1 MKQTFRGSC
10 HCGKVRFM
18 AGIDLDGRASR
29 CQCQACIRTRAWS
42 VIIEPQDFC
51 MLSGEQ
57 HLCDHATGDE
67 TLRHLFCEHCGV
79 RPFGRGY
86 REPGGGHVV
95 AVNLAC
101 LDDVDPVMLAA
112 AWARVANG
120 GMRPRTA
127 RAAWPA

>member
-10 HCGKVRFM
+10 HCGKVRFS
-18 AGIDLDGRASR
+18 AGIDLDGRAAR

-51 MLSGEQ
+51 MLAGEQ
-57 HLCDHATGDE
+57 HLCDHSGGHGGGNE
-67 TLRHLFCEHCGV
+67 SLRHLFCEHCGV

-86 REPGGGHVV
+86 RETSGADIV

-101 LDDVDPVMLAA
+101 LDDVDPNRLAA
-112 AWARVANG
+112 AWARVA
-120 GMRPRTA
+120 RPH
-127 RAAWPA
+127 AWSA